1 MKKLKNLH
9 FEMSWYFKCKHSF
22 VIIVLY
28 GLCHKININRIDIQI
43 IKFCDGSIMIEE
55 FGKRKMLR
63 ESCVQRKYRIR
74 RTLSR
79 SKTRGGG
86 GNYYSFSWTVH
97 TGSGIIIITEKTLG

>member
-86 GNYYSFSWTVH
+86 G
-97 TGSGIIIITEKTLG
+97 GGGIIILFLGQYIPGQV

>member
-1 MKKLKNLH
+1 M
-9 FEMSWYFKCKHSF
+9 
-22 VIIVLY
+22 
-28 GLCHKININRIDIQI
+28 NISRIDIQI

-63 ESCVQRKYRIR
+63 ESCVQRKYHIR

-86 GNYYSFSWTVH
+86 GGNYYSFPWIH
-97 TGSGIIIITEKTLG
+97 TGSGMIITVKKRWGY